1 MNDET
6 LEEWRYYFQRIL
18 VPCVVII
25 GILGNFVNVIVL
37 TRCVFAKKKSAF
49 LYVKKKQKKKKGKK
63 H

>member
-37 TRCVFAKKKSAF
+37 TRCVFAKKSAF
-49 LYVKKKQKKKKGKK
+49 LYV
-63 H
+63 